1 MEHTK
6 KYLSLRSNNRE
17 VYTEPLSGKK
27 TDDVERMDAKGRLD
41 TLAKTFPNG
50 QWSMA
55 VVTERQN
62 WKGHQVKKLDV
73 LTGMVTMER
82 NKEVHFPRGTNV

>member
-6 KYLSLRSNNRE
+6 KYLSLRNGNRE

-27 TDDVERMDAKGRLD
+27 TDNDERIDAKGRLD
-41 TLAKTFPNG
+41 VLAKTFPKG

-55 VVTERQN
+55 VVTERQS
-62 WKGHQVKKLDV
+62 WKGHQVKQLDV
-73 LTGMVTMER
+73 LTGMVTMEKE
-82 NKEVHFPRGTNV
+82 KEVHFPRGTSV

>member
-6 KYLSLRSNNRE
+6 KYLSVRNNNRE

-27 TDDVERMDAKGRLD
+27 TDDVERIDAKSRLD
-41 TLAKTFPNG
+41 TLAKTFPKG

-62 WKGHQVKKLDV
+62 WKEHEVKKLDV